1 MNDRNYL
8 IIYLIGLGLTSI
20 FMVLILFGIL
30 KLNFTFLLF
39 FWVVK
44 FLAGFGL
51 ILSISNAFLIL
62 LDKTKEKIGKK
73 EKIVNNIVIAQIVI
87 PIILIIWAIYQVISS
102 YLDPELF
109 SQDTFIFWI
118 DLIIFVYGI
127 ASLLINLYIIPVI
140 SEQFEKAV
148 EQGKFQRFK
157 KSFTKSVKKVGRGI
171 KKKYFR
177 FRKDYAKVQ
186 IQDQM
191 TIKELLNL
199 WQSKLAVYFLLIIAI
214 GSLTF
219 SPITFICVMFW
230 LGIFEYLN
238 GEPKNYEKIAIIIA
252 MSCIGIIATLSPI
265 FNLKFYT
272 EISNMF
278 WTINIFYL
286 IGIVLASFI
295 FIRKMINLRGITL
308 QKIKEKR
315 KESKAE
321 KIEEIEENNQ

>member
-8 IIYLIGLGLTSI
+8 IIYIIGLALTSI
-20 FMVLILFGIL
+20 LMIIILFGIL
-30 KLNFTFLLF
+30 KVKFTFLIF

-44 FLAGFGL
+44 FLSGFGL
-51 ILSISNAFLIL
+51 ILSISNGFLIL

-73 EKIVNNIVIAQIVI
+73 EKIVNNIVIAQVII
-87 PIILIIWAIYQVISS
+87 PIILIVWAIYQVISS
-102 YLDPELF
+102 YFYPGLF
-109 SQDTFIFWI
+109 SQDKFIFWI

-127 ASLLINLYIIPVI
+127 ASLLINLYIIPI
-140 SEQFEKAV
+140 IREQFDKAI

-157 KSFTKSVKKVGRGI
+157 KSVKRVGRGI
-171 KKKYFR
+171 KKKYFK

-199 WQSKLAVYFLLIIAI
+199 WQGKLAIYFLLIIATC
-214 GSLTF
+214 LTF
-219 SPITFICVMFW
+219 TPITFICIMFW
-230 LGIFEYLN
+230 LGIFEYVDE
-238 GEPKNYEKIAIIIA
+238 GPKNYEKIAIIIA
-252 MSCIGIIATLSPI
+252 MSSIGIIATVSPI
-265 FNLKFYT
+265 FNLYFYT

-286 IGIVLASFI
+286 IGITLASFI
-295 FIRKMINLRGITL
+295 FIRKMLNLRGITI

-315 KESKAE
+315 EESKAE
-321 KIEEIEENNQ
+321 KTKKIEENNQ

>member
-8 IIYLIGLGLTSI
+8 IIYIIGLALTSI
-20 FMVLILFGIL
+20 FMIIILFGIL
-30 KLNFTFLLF
+30 KVKFTFLIF

-44 FLAGFGL
+44 FLSGFGL
-51 ILSISNAFLIL
+51 ILSISNGFLIL

-73 EKIVNNIVIAQIVI
+73 EKIVNNIVIAQVII
-87 PIILIIWAIYQVISS
+87 PIILIVWAIYQVISS
-102 YLDPELF
+102 YFNPGLF
-109 SQDTFIFWI
+109 SQDKFIFWI

-127 ASLLINLYIIPVI
+127 ASLLINLYIIPI
-140 SEQFEKAV
+140 IREQFDKAI

-157 KSFTKSVKKVGRGI
+157 KSVKRVGRGI
-171 KKKYFR
+171 KKKYFK

-199 WQSKLAVYFLLIIAI
+199 WQGKLAIYFLLIIATC
-214 GSLTF
+214 LTF
-219 SPITFICVMFW
+219 TPITFICIMFW
-230 LGIFEYLN
+230 LGIFEYVDE
-238 GEPKNYEKIAIIIA
+238 GPKNYEKIAIIIA
-252 MSCIGIIATLSPI
+252 MSSIGIIATLSPI
-265 FNLKFYT
+265 FNLYFYT

-286 IGIVLASFI
+286 IGITLASFI
-295 FIRKMINLRGITL
+295 FIRKMLNLRGITI

-315 KESKAE
+315 EESKAE
-321 KIEEIEENNQ
+321 KTKKIEENNQ

>member
-8 IIYLIGLGLTSI
+8 IIYIIGLVATTIL
-20 FMVLILFGIL
+20 MLLILFGIL
-30 KLNFTFLLF
+30 KVNFIFLIF

-51 ILSISNAFLIL
+51 ILSISNGFLLL
-62 LDKTKEKIGKK
+62 LDKTKEKIGKN
-73 EKIVNNIVIAQIVI
+73 EKIIKNIVIAQVVI
-87 PIILIIWAIYQVISS
+87 PILLIIWAIYQVISS
-102 YLDPELF
+102 YLDPKLF
-109 SQDTFIFWI
+109 SPDKFIFWI
-118 DLIIFVYGI
+118 DLILFVYGI
-127 ASLLINLYIIPVI
+127 ASLLINLYIIPII

-148 EQGKFQRFK
+148 EQGKFQGFK
-157 KSFTKSVKKVGRGI
+157 KSVKKVGRGI
-171 KKKYFR
+171 KKRYFK

-199 WQSKLAVYFLLIIAI
+199 WQSKFAVYFLLIIAA

-230 LGIFEYLN
+230 LGIFEFLD

-265 FNLKFYT
+265 FNLNFYT

-286 IGIVLASFI
+286 FGIALASFI

-315 KESKAE
+315 KKSKVE
-321 KIEEIEENNQ
+321 KTEEIKENNQ

>member
-8 IIYLIGLGLTSI
+8 MIYIIGLALTSI
-20 FMVLILFGIL
+20 FMIIILFGIL
-30 KLNFTFLLF
+30 KVKFTFLIF

-44 FLAGFGL
+44 FLSGFGL
-51 ILSISNAFLIL
+51 ILSISNGFLIL

-73 EKIVNNIVIAQIVI
+73 EKIVNNIVIAQVII
-87 PIILIIWAIYQVISS
+87 PILLIVWAIYQVISS
-102 YLDPELF
+102 YLDPGLF
-109 SQDTFIFWI
+109 SRDEFIFWI
-118 DLIIFVYGI
+118 DLILFVYGI
-127 ASLLINLYIIPVI
+127 ASLLINLYIIPII

-148 EQGKFQRFK
+148 EQGKFQRLK
-157 KSFTKSVKKVGRGI
+157 KSVKKAGRGI
-171 KKKYFR
+171 KKRYFK

-199 WQSKLAVYFLLIIAI
+199 WQSKLAIYFLLIIAT

-230 LGIFEYLN
+230 LGIFEYLG

-252 MSCIGIIATLSPI
+252 MSFIGIIATLSPI
-265 FNLKFYT
+265 FNLNFYT

-286 IGIVLASFI
+286 FGIALASFI
-295 FIRKMINLRGITL
+295 FIRKMVNLRGITF

-315 KESKAE
+315 IKSKDE
-321 KIEEIEENNQ
+321 KKEEIEESNQ